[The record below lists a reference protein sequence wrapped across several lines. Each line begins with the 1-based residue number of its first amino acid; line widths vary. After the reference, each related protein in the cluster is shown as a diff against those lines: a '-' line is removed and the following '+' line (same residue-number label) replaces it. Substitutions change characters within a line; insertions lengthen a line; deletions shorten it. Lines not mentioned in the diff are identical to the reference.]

1 MTVTEQDRERV
12 LKVDVPVDKHVLDS
26 DPKEIYPGGHDH
38 DAVMRLFALV
48 TSLLPAL
55 HTKRRIYTLSEK
67 TSSVRFLEQLL
78 K

>member
-55 HTKRRIYTLSEK
+55 HT
-67 TSSVRFLEQLL
+67 
-78 K
+78 